1 MEAKEYSAL
10 LQKILQYIDEG
21 IHVLDKKGNTIIYND
36 AMAKLEKMDTKD
48 VMRKPF
54 SEVFVGLNSEN
65 STLLKALKYRES
77 TIDLKQT
84 YLNKDGKEISTIN
97 TTVPVIVD
105 GEVIAVVEIA
115 KNITNIAEMSNTILK
130 LQNEIG
136 KPEAVKNKKIK
147 KYNFNNIV
155 GKSDNFVEVVERAKK
170 SSQNDAS
177 VFIYGE
183 TGTGKELIAQSI
195 HYAGP
200 RKDKPFIA
208 QNCAALPESLLE
220 GILFGTSKG
229 GFTGAVDR
237 AGLFEQANGG
247 TLLLDEINSMPY
259 ELQAKLL
266 RVLQENYIRRVGG
279 TKDIPIDVRII
290 ATSNEHPEKILR
302 EKKVRKDLFYRL
314 NVIHISIPPLR
325 ERTED
330 ILLLA
335 KMFVDKYN
343 KRFNKNIKGF
353 SHEAK
358 EYLLKHQYPGNVR
371 ELENI
376 VMSAI
381 SMADENERILDTVHI
396 RTQYSMSQQF
406 NDYEKIENTG
416 MSEYLSDLEK
426 RIIINAL
433 EKSNNNITHAANLLK
448 VKRQTLQHKI
458 KKYAIN
464 L

>member
-1 MEAKEYSAL
+1 M
-10 LQKILQYIDEG
+10 
-21 IHVLDKKGNTIIYND
+21 
-36 AMAKLEKMDTKD
+36 
-48 VMRKPF
+48 
-54 SEVFVGLNSEN
+54 
-65 STLLKALKYRES
+65 
-77 TIDLKQT
+77 
-84 YLNKDGKEISTIN
+84 
-97 TTVPVIVD
+97 
-105 GEVIAVVEIA
+105 
-115 KNITNIAEMSNTILK
+115 
-130 LQNEIG
+130 
-136 KPEAVKNKKIK
+136 
-147 KYNFNNIV
+147 
-155 GKSDNFVEVVERAKK
+155 
-170 SSQNDAS
+170 
-177 VFIYGE
+177 
-183 TGTGKELIAQSI
+183 
-195 HYAGP
+195 
-200 RKDKPFIA
+200 
-208 QNCAALPESLLE
+208 
-220 GILFGTSKG
+220 FGTSKG